1 MQLTVRQPSASEDA
15 KHYTTDRL
23 RSEYLIETVFA
34 PDDAILTYSH
44 FDRIIAGGVMPVS
57 KSVELVGCKEL
68 ASDTFLQRREMGVIN
83 IGGKGKITVDGTVYD
98 LKQYDG
104 LYVGMGAKEL
114 SFTSDD
120 PADPAKFY
128 INTCPAHK
136 TYPTVK
142 IDIDKANKRPLGS
155 VETCNKR
162 TINQFIHP
170 DVLKTCQLSMGMTE
184 LEPGSNWNTMPS
196 HTHER
201 RMEIYTYFELPEGQV
216 VFHMCGEPTQTR
228 HIVMHNE
235 DAVISPSWSIHSG
248 VGTSNYTF
256 IWAMGGENM
265 EFDDMDNIAT
275 TDLR

>member
-1 MQLTVRQPSASEDA
+1 M
-15 KHYTTDRL
+15 
-23 RSEYLIETVFA
+23 
-34 PDDAILTYSH
+34 
-44 FDRIIAGGVMPVS
+44 
-57 KSVELVGCKEL
+57 ELVGCKEL

-162 TINQFIHP
+162 VINQYIHP
-170 DVLKTCQLSMGMTE
+170 AVMQSCQLCMGHDPARAGQQLE
-184 LEPGSNWNTMPS
+184 L
-196 HTHER
+196 HA
-201 RMEIYTYFELPEGQV
+201 LP
-216 VFHMCGEPTQTR
+216 HARAP
-228 HIVMHNE
+228 H
-235 DAVISPSWSIHSG
+235 
-248 VGTSNYTF
+248 
-256 IWAMGGENM
+256 GGL
-265 EFDDMDNIAT
+265 FL
-275 TDLR
+275 LRSQG

>member
-170 DVLKTCQLSMGMTE
+170 SVLKTCQLSMGMTA

-201 RMEIYTYFELPEGQV
+201 RMEIYTYFEVPEGQV
-216 VFHMCGEPTQTR
+216 VFHMCGEPTETR
-228 HIVMHNE
+228 HIVMHNY

>member
-44 FDRIIAGGVMPVS
+44 FDRIIAGGVMPVN

-120 PADPAKFY
+120 PTDPAKFY

-170 DVLKTCQLSMGMTE
+170 DVLKTCQLSMGMTA
-184 LEPGSNWNTMPS
+184 LDPGSNWNTMPS

-201 RMEIYTYFELPEGQV
+201 RMEIYTYFEVPEGQV

>member
-128 INTCPAHK
+128 INTC
-136 TYPTVK
+136 
-142 IDIDKANKRPLGS
+142 LGS
-155 VETCNKR
+155 LCKKLFSDDEASDLCLMLFGTEE
-162 TINQFIHP
+162 FM
-170 DVLKTCQLSMGMTE
+170 DLLKQLSAR
-184 LEPGSNWNTMPS
+184 LF
-196 HTHER
+196 
-201 RMEIYTYFELPEGQV
+201 ILIKY
-216 VFHMCGEPTQTR
+216 
-228 HIVMHNE
+228 
-235 DAVISPSWSIHSG
+235 
-248 VGTSNYTF
+248 NYLQSSF
-256 IWAMGGENM
+256 CCLNCC
-265 EFDDMDNIAT
+265 
-275 TDLR
+275 

>member
-44 FDRIIAGGVMPVS
+44 FDRIIAGGVMPVN

-184 LEPGSNWNTMPS
+184 LDPGSNWNTMPS

>member
-1 MQLTVRQPSASEDA
+1 M
-15 KHYTTDRL
+15 
-23 RSEYLIETVFA
+23 FA

-44 FDRIIAGGVMPVS
+44 FDRIIAGGVMPVN

-155 VETCNKR
+155 VETATSASSTSISIR
-162 TINQFIHP
+162 
-170 DVLKTCQLSMGMTE
+170 
-184 LEPGSNWNTMPS
+184 PS
-196 HTHER
+196 CR
-201 RMEIYTYFELPEGQV
+201 AAS
-216 VFHMCGEPTQTR
+216 C
-228 HIVMHNE
+228 
-235 DAVISPSWSIHSG
+235 A
-248 VGTSNYTF
+248 
-256 IWAMGGENM
+256 WA
-265 EFDDMDNIAT
+265 
-275 TDLR
+275 